1 MYQGAAAAGIPGL
14 AAVPQ
19 EGRRDRTGLRHPDRR
34 AAGRQRALPGRAC
47 SVVWSWLAIVDR
59 AWRLVMLPRTSGGD
73 RQGEHM
79 TVRAEL
85 AAVSGKA
92 IAGFASYVR
101 LSQRR
106 QGHAGTYPRAHH
118 LRLRVALQ
126 ADHIQAARFQR
137 HRYRLPL
144 PAGSETLAASRRDRR
159 RPPAPGM
166 SRGHLQ
172 SGAMS
177 SSRAQNR
184 GSSPPRIPGYEGADA
199 DCGWRCAKLSSA
211 GEMCCRPSR
220 SAQRRS
226 SDA

>member
-1 MYQGAAAAGIPGL
+1 MYVFHSTGKAML
-14 AAVPQ
+14 A
-19 EGRRDRTGLRHPDRR
+19 RTLGHITCDFR
-34 AAGRQRALPGRAC
+34 
-47 SVVWSWLAIVDR
+47 SE
-59 AWRLVMLPRTSGGD
+59 
-73 RQGEHM
+73 GEHM

-101 LSQRR
+101 LSQHR

-159 RPPAPGM
+159 RPPTPGM

-184 GSSPPRIPGYEGADA
+184 GSSPPRSQPRRPVAVASDGVRRAVKHPSTNSSHLSRAGFWYICLDSNIAFIKHVRKEGV
-199 DCGWRCAKLSSA
+199 W
-211 GEMCCRPSR
+211 
-220 SAQRRS
+220 
-226 SDA
+226 

>member
-1 MYQGAAAAGIPGL
+1 
-14 AAVPQ
+14 
-19 EGRRDRTGLRHPDRR
+19 
-34 AAGRQRALPGRAC
+34 
-47 SVVWSWLAIVDR
+47 VVLSWLAIVDR
-59 AWRLVMLPRTSGGD
+59 AWWLVMLPRTSGGD

-101 LSQRR
+101 LSQHR

-144 PAGSETLAASRRDRR
+144 PAGLETLAAI
-159 RPPAPGM
+159 A
-166 SRGHLQ
+166 HTLLKIAYQ
-172 SGAMS
+172 VLKSGK
-177 SSRAQNR
+177 
-184 GSSPPRIPGYEGADA
+184 PYEDLGADFYT
-199 DCGWRCAKLSSA
+199 
-211 GEMCCRPSR
+211 SR
-220 SAQRRS
+220 ESPEQRRAYLLRQLERLS
-226 SDA
+226 PGCTITITPAEAA